1 MSTGGTLGP
10 ANANQSPAI
19 TDADVPFNKVK
30 ADVILR
36 SADNVDFRFFKLL
49 LSLASSFFDD
59 MFTLPQAPK
68 GHDSNERKDGLPVV
82 QVTEEKKTLE
92 MLLLMC
98 YPMSVID
105 PPDLETL
112 NEVHLLLDAAI
123 KYNMERVEKRVRGWL
138 VAPRFLDIDPVRVFA
153 IACHHRLKA
162 EAELAAGATCF
173 MPLLQRPYGPE
184 LEFITGGQLYQLLQ
198 YHENCLEPVKKIATD
213 FTWIEQTSFCWFN
226 CIYCGGRYEKV
237 GPNGQNLRVDN
248 WWYNYM
254 QAVAGALNNRA
265 WDEAKINDLMETALK
280 SAHMNCGPGD
290 GIAWRARAQL
300 PEFRD
305 IMRAK
310 IKEVVSQAPL
320 DLHF

>member
-10 ANANQSPAI
+10 ANANKSPAI

-36 SADNVDFRFFKLL
+36 SADNVDLRFFKLL

-112 NEVHLLLDAAI
+112 N
-123 KYNMERVEKRVRGWL
+123 
-138 VAPRFLDIDPVRVFA
+138 
-153 IACHHRLKA
+153 
-162 EAELAAGATCF
+162 
-173 MPLLQRPYGPE
+173 
-184 LEFITGGQLYQLLQ
+184 
-198 YHENCLEPVKKIATD
+198 
-213 FTWIEQTSFCWFN
+213 
-226 CIYCGGRYEKV
+226 
-237 GPNGQNLRVDN
+237 
-248 WWYNYM
+248 
-254 QAVAGALNNRA
+254 
-265 WDEAKINDLMETALK
+265 
-280 SAHMNCGPGD
+280 
-290 GIAWRARAQL
+290 
-300 PEFRD
+300 
-305 IMRAK
+305 
-310 IKEVVSQAPL
+310 
-320 DLHF
+320 